1 MCAIIEIG
9 AADRIR
15 TCDNQLGRMA
25 LYQLSYYR
33 VLISLY
39 MQTVYFYKFF
49 TKVWA

>member
-1 MCAIIEIG
+1 LDGPFPSMCAIIEIG

-33 VLISLY
+33 NESIY
-39 MQTVYFYKFF
+39 GGPGG
-49 TKVWA
+49 A